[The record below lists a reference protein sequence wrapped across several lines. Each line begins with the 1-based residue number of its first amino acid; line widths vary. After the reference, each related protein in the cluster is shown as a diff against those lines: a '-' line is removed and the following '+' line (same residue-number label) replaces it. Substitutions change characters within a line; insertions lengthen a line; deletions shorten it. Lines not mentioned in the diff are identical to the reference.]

1 MKKQLIALVAT
12 TTLASSAFA
21 QTTVTAPWVRATV
34 PQQTSGGA
42 FMQLRSADS
51 AKLVSVTSPVAASAQ
66 LHKMEM
72 SGQMMKMREVDA
84 IDLPAGQTVSLGS
97 GGFHIML
104 TGLKKQLKEGESV
117 PMSLVIEHQGGKRET
132 IAVSAPVKP
141 LTYAAPPDAATMR
154 H

>member
-1 MKKQLIALVAT
+1 MKKQFFALIASV
-12 TTLASSAFA
+12 TLASSAFA

-42 FMQLRSADS
+42 FMELRSADS
-51 AKLVSVTSPVAASAQ
+51 AKLVSVASSVAASVQ

-84 IDLPAGQTVSLGS
+84 IDLPAGQTVNLAS

-104 TGLKKQLKEGESV
+104 IGLKKQLKEGENV
-117 PMSLVIEHQGGKRET
+117 PLSLVVEHKGGKRET

-141 LTYAAPPDAATMR
+141 VTYAPQGAAPMP

>member
-1 MKKQLIALVAT
+1 MKKHTFALIASI
-12 TTLASSAFA
+12 TLASSAFA
-21 QTTVTAPWVRATV
+21 QTTITAPWVRATV

-51 AKLVSVTSPVAASAQ
+51 AKLVSVASPMAASAQ

-84 IDLPAGQTVSLGS
+84 IDLPAGQTVNLGS

-104 TGLKKQLKEGESV
+104 VGLKNQLKEGDSV
-117 PMSLVIEHQGGKRET
+117 PLSLVIEHKDGKREKVS
-132 IAVSAPVKP
+132 VSAPVKP
-141 LTYAAPPDAATMR
+141 LTYAPQGAAPVHR
-154 H
+154 